1 MQAKKFLVLDSE
13 TTGLGKNAIVFD
25 LAYTIATRKNV
36 LVERSFLVREILT
49 NPATMLR
56 AIGDD
61 NWREFAGGKIFSHYI
76 PALNSG
82 MLVLHNWSDIL
93 ETMRDDILTY
103 GVDVFS
109 AYNLKFDLGALNK
122 THNKLT
128 EKSLDFSRLDLLC
141 LWEFACVTVC
151 DTAGYHNAA
160 RQFGNEWI
168 TPANNVR
175 TNAEKVYAFL
185 TGNFDFIE
193 SHTALEDA
201 QIETEI
207 LQRLLAKKRTIPY
220 NVIDHMPWKKAQK
233 NVYNRRIF

>member
-128 EKSLDFSRLDLLC
+128 EKNLNFDRLDLLC

-160 RQFGNEWI
+160 RQFGDTWI

-220 NVIDHMPWKKAQK
+220 NVLDHMPWQKAQK
-233 NVYNRRIF
+233 NVYNQRLI